1 MATQLWS
8 VAADGGYLY
17 SDEMSDFLRIQV
29 QPLTKFRQFAD
40 AEDGTQKGLG
50 AGETFVWDII
60 SNVARQGRR
69 LSETSPIPE
78 TSFTV
83 SQGTLTATEWGQSVH

>member
-1 MATQLWS
+1 MAGQIWS
-8 VAADGGYLY
+8 VSTDGGYLY

-29 QPLTKFRQFAD
+29 QPLTKFRQFCD

-50 AGETFVWDII
+50 AGELFVWDTV

-69 LSETSPIPE
+69 LNESLPIPE

-83 SQGTLTATEWGQSVH
+83 AQNSLTVVEWGQSVN